1 MNFTCN
7 VNTTHAMSEYCLAEW
22 DSGKN
27 PKNECFTSQYR
38 DFGLYLEVFNLAF
51 LGFNT
56 FVGIVC
62 NLLTLIS
69 IPMAAREKRYFSQEE
84 MFLGQNNLLPFFSG
98 ST

>member
-62 NLLTLIS
+62 NLLTLIA
-69 IPMAAREKRYFSQEE
+69 IPMAAREKRYFKEE
-84 MFLGQNNLLPFFSG
+84 ENLLSKI
-98 ST
+98 